1 MLCICH
7 HYLTGPWAS
16 PQCCRQALPSLPKVT
31 CNVTPP
37 ITIITGASSHNPLQV
52 PDARGRLRVH
62 RLRGGQPKDPLL
74 WRQQPLRPSDSLLP
88 QLWGNFSK
96 FCQNLIWPLFFY
108 SLSIWLPTLVLLS
121 TPSSVPLANRLQ
133 SWPVYIFFTTYL
145 NLFIQ
150 TVPLFLLN
158 FPIEH
163 LCVCSCF
170 YSFDRDS
177 SWAWQGMKI
186 SRKDFLYR
194 VISDAVPPQK
204 LPRTEKLILG

>member
-1 MLCICH
+1 MPGDDSAYIVCVADNPRI
-7 HYLTGPWAS
+7 HYCGDNSLFD
-16 PQCCRQALPSLPKVT
+16 PQTLSCLNYEVT
-31 CNVTPP
+31 SQNF
-37 ITIITGASSHNPLQV
+37 
-52 PDARGRLRVH
+52 ARFWF
-62 RLRGGQPKDPLL
+62 DP
-74 WRQQPLRPSDSLLP
+74 
-88 QLWGNFSK
+88 
-96 FCQNLIWPLFFY
+96 FFY